1 VIGGEGHVVDTEV
14 RQHEFLP
21 ERTVCTAMGELYMG
35 WLLSPLTMGKN
46 RDLIQILT
54 LVIIGMFIPFLGS
67 LVITF
72 NLNLLRIGDV
82 LKIGSTFG
90 YFLLIFGIELGVVY
104 LYFTLTNR
112 LAQKH
117 LEKFKSKQGK

>member
-1 VIGGEGHVVDTEV
+1 
-14 RQHEFLP
+14 
-21 ERTVCTAMGELYMG
+21 
-35 WLLSPLTMGKN
+35 MGKN
-46 RDLIQILT
+46 RDLIQILA

-72 NLNLLRIGDV
+72 NMNLFDMTDV

-104 LYFTLTNR
+104 LYFNLTNR
-112 LAQKH
+112 LSTKQM
-117 LEKFKSKQGK
+117 EKYKPK